1 MADPFLVLLDRDGTI
16 NIDKHYLADPDGL
29 ELLPGAIDGLQ
40 RLSAAGAVLCI
51 VTNQSG
57 IGRGYFD
64 RETADAVN
72 ARLVDMLARHGIEF
86 AHIALC
92 PHAPDEDCDC
102 RKPKPGMAHECAQH
116 TGLPLDKAFVIGDK
130 MSDVGLAD
138 AVNASGILITAQ
150 PNHHGEAATAR
161 DLVEAADL
169 ILAARKEAAC
179 IS

>member
-1 MADPFLVLLDRDGTI
+1 MSEPFLVLLDRDGTI
-16 NIDKHYLADPDGL
+16 NVDKHYLADPDGL
-29 ELLPGAIDGLQ
+29 ELLPGAVDGLKT
-40 RLSAAGAVLCI
+40 LSQAGGVLCI

-72 ARLVDMLARHGIEF
+72 DRLVSMLKPYGIEF
-86 AHIALC
+86 AHIAMC

-102 RKPKPGMAHECAQH
+102 RKPKPGMALECARV
-116 TGLPLDKAFVIGDK
+116 TGLALESAFVIGDK
-130 MSDVGLAD
+130 LSDVGLAEGVS
-138 AVNASGILITAQ
+138 ATGILIADTA
-150 PNHHGEAATAR
+150 PKAIPTAKN
-161 DLVEAADL
+161 LIEAADL